1 MSACP
6 LKRVNI
12 ENYAPNRSAYDKAQ
26 LDDYN
31 QKIFGGK
38 MYHSPLWPTPR
49 TQYDTMMNNRIM
61 SAMNNAPISL
71 PELPVSVASASR
83 VNISGV
89 DLSGSDLSGSD
100 ISGAGCPSCKRGAH
114 SPSEHVDF
122 SQLGGRPTKCDLAFL
137 APRTQYDQAMKA
149 RFAEC
154 YGECGAGIPSVPRG
168 YASTLSDPDN
178 PYSFEIVKM

>member
-12 ENYAPNRSAYDKAQ
+12 EKYAPPRSAYDKAQ
-26 LDDYN
+26 LNDYN
-31 QKIFGGK
+31 QKVLGGN

-49 TQYDTMMNNRIM
+49 TQYDVMMNNRIM
-61 SAMNNAPISL
+61 SAMQNGPIPL
-71 PELPVSVASASR
+71 PDLPDKI
-83 VNISGV
+83 NISGV
-89 DLSGSDLSGSD
+89 DISGTD
-100 ISGAGCPSCKRGAH
+100 ISGEKGYCPSCNKIVP
-114 SPSEHVDF
+114 PSSRSMPPTDYVDF
-122 SQLGGRPTKCDLAFL
+122 SQLGGRPSKCDLAFL

-154 YGECGAGIPSVPRG
+154 YGECGSGIPNVPSG

-178 PYSFEIVKM
+178 PYSFELVKM